1 MRETALGL
9 CAIMGGIMSITN
21 ANQLVRQ
28 DGRLR
33 LAVCF
38 LVPAV
43 LMAAHFMHGADTL
56 VATAWTG
63 VMACAGLGCIILM
76 RPATDVPLATLLL
89 FALLTAFVMF
99 GWTGNWYQART
110 EIIQLAI
117 AIVFWTSGAMIARS
131 RDMLMTS
138 WAVLSAGFACIA
150 LLAVLSY
157 PMMSADS
164 SSEARLG
171 HAFRLSFTF
180 GSPNTLGSLMGLGVI
195 VSAMHL
201 AYLLRARVATGI
213 PILAK
218 LNYIPRE
225 GYASIFALLLCA
237 TCLLLSLSRAAIFL
251 TLAFLAATSALEVFV
266 RRKSE
271 TLNLAGRRY
280 QVIGCI
286 GLAFLL
292 VLAFTLTVSDIGERA
307 DDLHIDGAGRWALLS
322 EYWQA
327 WQQRPVFGHGLGSFN
342 RVNESIT
349 TMDNAA
355 MLVLLGAAHNVVLQ
369 WLIQTGLAGLAAM
382 AAVQF
387 LFHYRILQGAR
398 QRSYRTR
405 AYLSR
410 TVLFAS
416 AFLFLHNMIDFPLE
430 IPSVMWTYAF
440 LLGLACGM
448 PDGTELKGSSPD

>member
-1 MRETALGL
+1 
-9 CAIMGGIMSITN
+9 
-21 ANQLVRQ
+21 
-28 DGRLR
+28 
-33 LAVCF
+33 
-38 LVPAV
+38 
-43 LMAAHFMHGADTL
+43 
-56 VATAWTG
+56 
-63 VMACAGLGCIILM
+63 
-76 RPATDVPLATLLL
+76 
-89 FALLTAFVMF
+89 
-99 GWTGNWYQART
+99 
-110 EIIQLAI
+110 
-117 AIVFWTSGAMIARS
+117 
-131 RDMLMTS
+131 
-138 WAVLSAGFACIA
+138 
-150 LLAVLSY
+150 
-157 PMMSADS
+157 
-164 SSEARLG
+164 
-171 HAFRLSFTF
+171 
-180 GSPNTLGSLMGLGVI
+180 MGLGVI

-225 GYASIFALLLCA
+225 GYASIVALILCA

-251 TLAFLAATSALEVFV
+251 TLAFLAAAAAMEVFV

-271 TLNLAGRRY
+271 TLNLAERRY
-280 QVIGCI
+280 LVIGCI
-286 GLAFLL
+286 GLAFAL
-292 VLAFTLTVSDIGERA
+292 VLVITLTVSDIGDRTG
-307 DDLHIDGAGRWALLS
+307 DLHVDGAGRWALLS

-327 WQQRPVFGHGLGSFN
+327 WQQKPAFGHGLGSFN

-355 MLVLLGAAHNVVLQ
+355 MLVLLGAAHNVLLQ

-382 AAVQF
+382 ATVQF
-387 LFHYRILQGAR
+387 LFHYRILKGAR

-410 TVLFAS
+410 MVLFTS

-448 PDGTELKGSSPD
+448 PDGTELKGSPPD